1 MKGLVSRSAAEA
13 FRQGIDQAWSAR
25 DDFEAG
31 RLGINPAWFL
41 PVASADAPELPY
53 ARSCAQIC
61 CGLWAADSPPML
73 SRLIDLLTQCGILD
87 PIAEL
92 MGERPLLT
100 VTKSTLRRVEPVT
113 RANWQRDEYGWHQ
126 DGVIIGRKVR
136 AVNLWVALTDCGV
149 DAPGLDLLARR
160 VPYYLQTG
168 SHGAWVEYSIGNGL
182 VDLLVEGGANIVS
195 PVFEA
200 GDAVLFDPLT
210 VHRSGVR
217 QTMRHTRWAIE
228 AWLLAPTDF
237 PIDQVPLVI

>member
-1 MKGLVSRSAAEA
+1 
-13 FRQGIDQAWSAR
+13 
-25 DDFEAG
+25 
-31 RLGINPAWFL
+31 
-41 PVASADAPELPY
+41 
-53 ARSCAQIC
+53 
-61 CGLWAADSPPML
+61 
-73 SRLIDLLTQCGILD
+73 
-87 PIAEL
+87 